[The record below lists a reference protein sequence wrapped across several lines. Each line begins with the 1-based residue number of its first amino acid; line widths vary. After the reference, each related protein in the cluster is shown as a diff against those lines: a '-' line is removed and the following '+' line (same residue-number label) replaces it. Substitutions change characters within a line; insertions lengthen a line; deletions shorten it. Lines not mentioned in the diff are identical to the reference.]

1 MKPERDENGNLPAFA
16 WPGGYPIFYLCAD
29 GGILCPQCANKESA
43 VKEADEHADY
53 PDLGQWRIVARDVT
67 LVDATLTYD
76 NFGHRIK
83 SPYPDQQAGPPV
95 HPTSAALPAI

>member
-43 VKEADEHADY
+43 VKEADEHSDY
-53 PDLGQWRIVARDVT
+53 HDFDQWRIVASDINWEVASLTCDSCSQRIESAYGENKAV
-67 LVDATLTYD
+67 LNDAIYRPL
-76 NFGHRIK
+76 R
-83 SPYPDQQAGPPV
+83 P
-95 HPTSAALPAI
+95 